1 MANISISLIQFLII
15 GIPQGFLFV
24 LAIYIYTKTKFNL
37 FKYLLLSSVF
47 TVITYLIRFLPISI
61 GVNSMLSL
69 LILILMFLI
78 LYKLDLTKIIK
89 LIINVILIMLVIS
102 ALEIINELMLQS
114 FGVSQK
120 ILNASVPL
128 TKSLYMIPSNI
139 MFAVFVLISYL
150 IMKNPLK
157 KESEINGNPGE
168 EISE

>member
-1 MANISISLIQFLII
+1 MSNISISLIQFLII
-15 GIPQGFLFV
+15 GIPQGYLFV
-24 LAIYIYTKTKFNL
+24 LAIFIFTKTKFDI

-47 TVITYLIRFLPISI
+47 TIITYLIRFLPISI

-69 LILILMFLI
+69 LILIVMFLI
-78 LYKLDLTKIIK
+78 LYRLDLSKIIK
-89 LIINVILIMLVIS
+89 LIVNVILIMLVIS
-102 ALEIINELMLQS
+102 ASEIINELILEN

-150 IMKNPLK
+150 IMKNSSK
-157 KESEINGNPGE
+157 KEKKIDGNPGE
-168 EISE
+168 EISK